1 MTDVDREIARAHETM
16 TRVDRRVGTG
26 EARMRRQ
33 RQAEVGKR
41 LGRIVGVDIA
51 ILIATMVIG
60 WIMPIG
66 MGGFLVML
74 LLLIAATIGL
84 AIFPLVPEPSA
95 DKLVEVPLKVLPMQT
110 EQWLIRQRASLPV
123 VAHPL
128 LDAIGAKLDTLA
140 PQLATLDE
148 GEPAAA
154 EVRKLIGEQLPEL
167 LKGYAKVPEPLRRVP
182 RNGATPDQQLV
193 DSLKLIDSEI
203 AEMSAQLAQGDLDSL
218 ATRGR
223 YLQIKY
229 RDDEVGG
236 S

>member
-16 TRVDRRVGTG
+16 TRLDRRVGSG

-33 RQAEVGKR
+33 RQSEIGKR
-41 LGRIVGVDIA
+41 LGRIVGVDVA
-51 ILIATMVIG
+51 ILVATMVVG

-74 LLLIAATIGL
+74 ALLIAATLGL

-95 DKLVEVPLKVLPMQT
+95 EKLAEVPLKVLPMQT

-128 LDAIGAKLDTLA
+128 LDSIGGKLDTIA
-140 PQLATLDE
+140 PQLASLDE

-167 LKGYAKVPEPLRRVP
+167 LKGYAKVPEPMRRVP

-229 RDDEVGG
+229 RDDDVGA

>member
-16 TRVDRRVGTG
+16 TRLDRRVGGG
-26 EARMRRQ
+26 EARMRRL

-60 WIMPIG
+60 WIVPIG

-74 LLLIAATIGL
+74 LLLIAATIGF

-95 DKLVEVPLKVLPMQT
+95 EKLVEVPLKVLPMQT

-140 PQLATLDE
+140 PQLAALNE

-193 DSLKLIDSEI
+193 DSLRLIDSEI
-203 AEMSAQLAQGDLDSL
+203 AEMSTQLAQGDLDSL

>member
-1 MTDVDREIARAHETM
+1 MTDVDRAIADAKERLA
-16 TRVDRRVGTG
+16 RIDRRVGPG
-26 EARMRRQ
+26 EARMQRQ
-33 RQAEVGKR
+33 RRAEVGNR
-41 LGRIVGVDIA
+41 LVRIVGVDVA

-128 LDAIGAKLDTLA
+128 LDAIGAKLDMLA
-140 PQLATLDE
+140 PQLGAIDE
-148 GEPAAA
+148 GEPAAG
-154 EVRKLIGEQLPEL
+154 EIRKLIGEQLPEL

-236 S
+236 G

>member
-1 MTDVDREIARAHETM
+1 MTDVDREIARAQETM
-16 TRVDRRVGTG
+16 SRLDRRGAGGG

-41 LGRIVGVDIA
+41 LGRIVGVDVA

-66 MGGFLVML
+66 MGGFLLML
-74 LLLIAATIGL
+74 VALIVATLGL
-84 AIFPLVPEPSA
+84 AIFPLVPEPTA
-95 DKLVEVPLKVLPMQT
+95 EKLVEVPLKVLPMQT
-110 EQWLIRQRASLPV
+110 EQWLIRQRASVPV

-140 PQLATLDE
+140 PQVSALDE

-154 EVRKLIGEQLPEL
+154 EIRKLIGEQLPEL

-193 DSLKLIDSEI
+193 DSLRLIDSEI

-236 S
+236 

>member
-16 TRVDRRVGTG
+16 SRLDRRVGGG
-26 EARMRRQ
+26 EARLRRQ

-41 LGRIVGVDIA
+41 LGRIVGVDVA

-66 MGGFLVML
+66 MGGFLLML
-74 LLLIAATIGL
+74 VALIVATLGL
-84 AIFPLVPEPSA
+84 AIFPLVPEPTA
-95 DKLVEVPLKVLPMQT
+95 DKLVQVPLKVLPMQT
-110 EQWLIRQRASLPV
+110 EQWLIRQRASLPT
-123 VAHPL
+123 VAHPFV
-128 LDAIGAKLDTLA
+128 DAIGAKLDMLA
-140 PQLATLDE
+140 PQLAGLDE
-148 GEPAAA
+148 GEPAAS
-154 EVRKLIGEQLPEL
+154 EIRKLIGEQLPEL

-193 DSLKLIDSEI
+193 DSLRLIDSEI

-236 S
+236 